1 MRSFPVLPV
10 HLSWGNVMR
19 LRTLL
24 QAGLTDYEVRQLRDE
39 GTLTRLRHGWYA
51 GSRANEHVVAA
62 VRSGGVLG
70 CVSAL
75 GFHGVWQPIDQPLH
89 VYRAKWGRQHGTS
102 KTVWCREPRSRS
114 SPAAAVLPV
123 DEALRQSLHC
133 VPAEVVLA
141 MAESILR
148 QGKLGYAEVAH
159 LLGPLGHRL
168 DKSDS
173 GTETLVRERLRRLG
187 VKVRPHVHI
196 EDVGW
201 VDLLIGDL
209 LVLEV
214 DSKTFHWTDR
224 GYQEDRRRDLN
235 LVAHGYLVIRITW
248 EQVMLGWA
256 PVEEVV
262 LGIIRQKRHLKRA
275 RR

>member
-1 MRSFPVLPV
+1 MLPV
-10 HLSWGNVMR
+10 HLAWGNVMR
-19 LRTLL
+19 LKTLL
-24 QAGLTDYEVRQLRDE
+24 QAGLTEYDVRQLLDK
-39 GTLTRLRHGWYA
+39 GTLTRLRPGWYA
-51 GSRANEHVVAA
+51 GPEPDKQVVAA

-75 GFHGVWQPIDQPLH
+75 GFHKVWQPIDQPLH
-89 VYRAKWGRQHGTS
+89 VYRAKWGRQYGTS
-102 KTVWCREPRSRS
+102 NTAWCRAPHSRS

-123 DEALRQSLHC
+123 DEALRQSRHC
-133 VPAEVVLA
+133 APAEVVLA

-148 QGKLGYAEVAH
+148 QGKLGSEEVAH

-187 VKVRPHVHI
+187 IKVRPHVHI

-214 DSKTFHWTDR
+214 DSKEFHWTDP
-224 GYQEDRRRDLN
+224 GYHKDRRRDLN
-235 LVAHGYLVIRITW
+235 LVARGYLVIRITW

-256 PVEEVV
+256 AVEEVI
-262 LGIIRQKRHLKRA
+262 LGIVRQKRHLN
-275 RR
+275 RRGRR

>member
-1 MRSFPVLPV
+1 MLPA
-10 HLSWGNVMR
+10 HLTWGNVMR
-19 LRTLL
+19 LKTLL
-24 QAGLTDYEVRQLRDE
+24 EAGLTDYDVRQLRDE

-51 GSRANEHVVAA
+51 GPKPHEQVVAA

-75 GFHGVWQPIDQPLH
+75 GFHEVWQPINQPLH

-102 KTVWCREPRSRS
+102 KVAWCRAPHSRS

-123 DEALRQSLHC
+123 DEALRQSRHC
-133 VPAEVVLA
+133 APAEVVLA

-148 QGKLGYAEVAH
+148 QGKLGYAEVEH
-159 LLGPLGHRL
+159 LLGPLGRRL

-187 VKVRPHVHI
+187 IKVRPQVHI
-196 EDVGW
+196 EDDVGW

-214 DSKTFHWTDR
+214 DSKTFHWTDQ
-224 GYQEDRRRDLN
+224 GYQRDRRRDLN
-235 LVAHGYLVIRITW
+235 LVARGYLVIRITW

-256 PVEEVV
+256 AVEEKI
-262 LGIIRQKRHLKRA
+262 LGIVRQKRHLN
-275 RR
+275 RRGRR